1 MHGFHENDDDLMVW
15 EFDTNKKNKKPR
27 IESRSFSKDNLE
39 NTIPDKAEIIKDIW
53 PKLSTIRNKLEE
65 GRFEENNLQQILNDL
80 KEIQQFITKNLKEI
94 AINFDL
100 KKDSELH
107 FVFPTSIQKK

>member
-39 NTIPDKAEIIKDIW
+39 IASYDVGKIPGDFATW
-53 PKLSTIRNKLEE
+53 
-65 GRFEENNLQQILNDL
+65 
-80 KEIQQFITKNLKEI
+80 
-94 AINFDL
+94 
-100 KKDSELH
+100 KK
-107 FVFPTSIQKK
+107 